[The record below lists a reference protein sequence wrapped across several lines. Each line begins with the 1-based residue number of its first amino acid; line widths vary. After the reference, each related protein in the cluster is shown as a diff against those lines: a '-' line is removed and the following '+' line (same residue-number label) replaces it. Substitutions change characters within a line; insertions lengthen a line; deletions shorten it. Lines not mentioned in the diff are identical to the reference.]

1 MIFNAFSNVFQM
13 IFNAFSNVFSS
24 DFQCLFECEGTAD
37 GACNAVTCS
46 VTRKINRKSTE
57 NQWKINGKSVK
68 FPFGNFPFGNFPASE
83 RACDLVTRSEGPP
96 PGFGP
101 TTLDR
106 DRVRVTRWC
115 IISDARSL
123 APNVYFQIFIQF
135 SSNF

>member
-46 VTRKINRKSTE
+46 VTRKIYGKSTE

-68 FPFGNFPFGNFPASE
+68 FPFGNFPFGNLEPPSE
-83 RACDLVTRSEGPP
+83 RVTWSHARRGPRP
-96 PGFGP
+96 ALGLLP
-101 TTLDR
+101 
-106 DRVRVTRWC
+106 
-115 IISDARSL
+115 
-123 APNVYFQIFIQF
+123 
-135 SSNF
+135 